1 MKGGDWV
8 ICTLSDRYI
17 SSARVRIE
25 RIDNSAH
32 YQYYVGHPVYGTLPL
47 KRGEFVLCTRL
58 AELLIPVH
66 RL

>member
-1 MKGGDWV
+1 MKVGDWI
-8 ICTLSDRYI
+8 ICTLSDLYM

-32 YQYYVGHPVYGTLPL
+32 YQYYVMHPVYGMMPL
-47 KRGEFVLCTRL
+47 KMGEFVLCTRL